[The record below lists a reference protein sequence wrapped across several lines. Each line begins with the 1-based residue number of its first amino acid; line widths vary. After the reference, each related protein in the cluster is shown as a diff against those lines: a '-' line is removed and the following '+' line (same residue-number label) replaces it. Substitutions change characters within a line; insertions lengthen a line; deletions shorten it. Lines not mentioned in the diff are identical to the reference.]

1 MLKFLSRILAPQG
14 YYCLVG
20 LKKDAPPKQSFH
32 ETLEDVGFETKN
44 LLFNNY
50 DIYFACATFKESGKR
65 TQVNAAWF
73 KSFFLDI
80 DCGDGKPY
88 TNQAEAL
95 VALKAFCNTNK
106 FPTPTL
112 ITSGSGVHVYW
123 ILSEAIEKTEWL
135 PVAEKL
141 KALCK
146 DCNMEADAAITADT
160 ARILRIPETY
170 NYKTDPPVYVCVL
183 HEGPDIDFESFK
195 DAINQKTTS
204 YKPSEYSPLTQKLIE
219 NKKYSFSKIIKKMT
233 TGESCNQL
241 KIALLDQENADYRL
255 WRGALSIA
263 ANCIDKKIAIH
274 IVSKKHSKYNF
285 EETETMAMGLHG
297 KPYKCETFESYA
309 PEPCET
315 CKHKNKIK
323 SPIVLGL
330 EIQEKKEEKTVLN
343 ECPPL
348 PHPYFRGAAGGI
360 YRKSRDPN
368 DDDILIYENDIF
380 LIKRL
385 NDKEKGDTALARFI
399 LPKDAPREF
408 YIPLS
413 VMRSKEELG
422 KLLATQGILLMSKQ
436 LDAMMVYLMACT
448 KQQQTQAEAEIMR
461 VQFGWV
467 DEDNKFILGD
477 KEIGLKTIKY
487 SPPSPSTESLCQ
499 WIQPKGDLEE
509 WKKVISIYDQDN
521 FEPHCFGLFTAFGA
535 PLMKHLGFNG
545 ALINLINSSSGTG
558 KSTILKVC
566 NSVYGHPDKL
576 LAQETDTFAHKMFRL
591 GIMNNMPYTI
601 DEVTNMDPA
610 TVSKLLYN
618 VSQGTG
624 PGRMQSQ
631 TNIERKNDT
640 SWSLIALASA
650 NSSMAEKLS
659 LLKQFADGELMRLL
673 EYRID
678 QTDNI
683 NKSDAYNLFE
693 GTMLHNYG
701 LAGPPYIK
709 WLVRNLK
716 TAVELTRGMQE
727 TLDKKANLNAKE
739 RFWSA
744 VISCNI
750 TGAHIAKTLNLIDID
765 VIRVLRWATND
776 LIPILRQQITEPEID
791 FISVLGG
798 FLNINRGN
806 ILVVNGTADARVN
819 LTPAPLVEP
828 RFELSIRLEPDNKIL
843 YVSSKAIRKYC
854 AEEQIIFK
862 DLISDLDAK
871 NIFKGTKRKR
881 LATGTSIDSPPVETH
896 IFDVAT
902 DDLIDTNQFIK
913 NLEQQTDD
921 DDDDSDTRNII

>member
-1 MLKFLSRILAPQG
+1 MIKLLSRILAPQG

-20 LKKDAPPKQSFH
+20 LKKDAQPKQSFY
-32 ETLEDVGFETKN
+32 ETLEDIEFETKN

-65 TQVNAAWF
+65 TQVNATWF

-80 DCGDGKPY
+80 DCGEGKPY
-88 TNQAEAL
+88 ANQGKAIL
-95 VALKAFCNTNK
+95 SLKAFCSNNNLRI
-106 FPTPTL
+106 PTL
-112 ITSGSGVHVYW
+112 ISSGSGIHAYW
-123 ILSEAIEKTEWL
+123 ILSEAIEKIEWL

-141 KALCK
+141 KILCAE
-146 DCNMEADAAITADT
+146 NNLEADAAITADA

-170 NYKTDPPVYVCVL
+170 NYKTDPPVYVTCI
-183 HEGPDIDFESFK
+183 HEGSDIQFEEFK
-195 DAINQKTTS
+195 NIVGNVKQ
-204 YKPSEYSPLTQKLIE
+204 PQETQKLFTPQ
-219 NKKYSFSKIIKKMT
+219 KKDNQQYSFYKITKKTLEGKGCGQINHAIMHQDEV
-233 TGESCNQL
+233 GYN
-241 KIALLDQENADYRL
+241 L
-255 WRGALSIA
+255 WRGVLSIA
-263 ANCIDKKIAIH
+263 ANCKDSKIAIH
-274 IVSKKHSKYNF
+274 AVSDKHPNYTI
-285 EETETMAMGLHG
+285 EETEKIAKSTID
-297 KPYKCETFESYA
+297 KPQLCKTFHASN
-309 PEPCET
+309 PGVCNT
-315 CKHKNKIK
+315 CSHFRKIK
-323 SPIVLGL
+323 NPLELGL
-330 EIQEKKEEKTVLN
+330 EIKKDTNFKID
-343 ECPPL
+343 L
-348 PHPYFRGAAGGI
+348 PYPYFRGAAGGV
-360 YRKSRDPN
+360 YRKARDPN
-368 DDDILIYENDIF
+368 DNDLLVYENDIF
-380 LIKRL
+380 LIKCL
-385 NDKEKGDTALARFI
+385 HDKEQGYMALVKFV

-422 KLLATQGILLMSKQ
+422 KLIAKEGIVMMPKQ
-436 LDAMMVYLMACT
+436 LDAMMVYLIACT
-448 KQQQTQAEAEIMR
+448 KHQQKKEEAEIMR

-467 DEDNKFILGD
+467 DENDKFILGD
-477 KEIGLKTIKY
+477 KEIGLKNIKY

-499 WIQPKGDLEE
+499 WVQPKGDLEE
-509 WKKVISIYDQDN
+509 SKKVISVYDQDG

-566 NSVYGHPDKL
+566 NSVYGHPDEL

-631 TNIERKNDT
+631 TNVERKNDT

-678 QTDNI
+678 QTNNI
-683 NKSDAYNLFE
+683 SKSDAYNLFE

-701 LAGPPYIK
+701 LAGPTYIK

-716 TAVELTRGMQE
+716 TAVELTKGVQS
-727 TLDKKANLNAKE
+727 TLDNKMNLDAKE

-750 TGAHIAKTLNLIDID
+750 AGAHIAKTLNLIDID
-765 VIRVLRWATND
+765 IPRVLRWSTNK
-776 LIPILRQQITEPEID
+776 LIPMLRQQISEPKID
-791 FISVLGG
+791 FIGVLGS
-798 FLNINRGN
+798 FLNVNRGN
-806 ILVVNGTADARVN
+806 ILVVNGTADARTD
-819 LTPAPLVEP
+819 LHPAPLVEP
-828 RFELSIRLEPDNKIL
+828 RFELSIRLEPDEKTL
-843 YVSSKAIRKYC
+843 YVSSKAIRRYC
-854 AEEQIIFK
+854 AQEQIIFK
-862 DLISDLDAK
+862 DLIFDLGER
-871 NIFKGTKRKR
+871 NIYKGTKRKR

-896 IFDVAT
+896 IFDVST
-902 DDLIDTNQFIK
+902 DVLIDTSQFIK
-913 NLEQQTDD
+913 DLEQQTDD
-921 DDDDSDTRNII
+921 PDTRNII

>member
-1 MLKFLSRILAPQG
+1 MIKLLSRILAPQG

-20 LKKDAPPKQSFH
+20 LKKDTQPKQSFH
-32 ETLEDVGFETKN
+32 QTLEDVEFETKN

-50 DIYFACATFKESGKR
+50 DIYFACATFKELGKR
-65 TQVNAAWF
+65 TQVNATWF

-80 DCGDGKPY
+80 DCGNNKPY
-88 TNQAEAL
+88 INQAKAL
-95 VALKAFCNTNK
+95 VALKTFCKNQNL
-106 FPTPTL
+106 PTPT
-112 ITSGSGVHVYW
+112 IISSGSGIHVYW

-141 KALCK
+141 KLLCAE
-146 DCNMEADAAITADT
+146 NNLEADAAITADA

-170 NYKTDPPVYVCVL
+170 NYKTDPPVHVICM
-183 HEGPDIDFESFK
+183 HEGSDVSFETFKNAIGDVKQSQRPQELFVTQKKDNQQYSFYK
-195 DAINQKTTS
+195 ITQKTI
-204 YKPSEYSPLTQKLIE
+204 KGKGCGQI
-219 NKKYSFSKIIKKMT
+219 KY
-233 TGESCNQL
+233 
-241 KIALLDQENADYRL
+241 ALSHQDEVGYNL
-255 WRGALSIA
+255 WRSILSIA
-263 ANCIDKKIAIH
+263 ANCKDSKIAIH
-274 IVSKKHSKYNF
+274 AVSNKHANYSAK
-285 EETETMAMGLHG
+285 ETEKIAESTVN
-297 KPYKCETFESYA
+297 KPQLCNTFHASN
-309 PEPCET
+309 PGICDT
-315 CKHKNKIK
+315 CSHFRKIK
-323 SPIVLGL
+323 NPLELGL
-330 EIQEKKEEKTVLN
+330 QIKKDVNSEIE
-343 ECPPL
+343 L
-348 PHPYFRGAAGGI
+348 PSPYFRGVAGGI
-360 YRKSRDPN
+360 YRKAKDPN
-368 DDDILIYENDIF
+368 DNDLLVYENDIF

-385 NDKEKGDTALARFI
+385 HDKEQGFMALVKFI

-408 YIPLS
+408 YVPLS

-422 KLLATQGILLMSKQ
+422 KLIAKEGIVMMPKQ
-436 LDAMMVYLMACT
+436 LDAMMIYLIACT
-448 KQQQTQAEAEIMR
+448 KHQQQKEEAEIMR

-467 DEDNKFILGD
+467 NGDDKFILGD
-477 KEIGLKTIKY
+477 KEIGLKDIKY

-499 WIQPKGDLEE
+499 WVQPRGDLEE
-509 WKKVISIYDQDN
+509 WKKVISIYDQDD

-591 GIMNNMPYTI
+591 GIMNSMPYTI

-631 TNIERKNDT
+631 ANVERKNDT
-640 SWSLIALASA
+640 SWALIALASA
-650 NSSMAEKLS
+650 NSSMAEKLG

-678 QTDNI
+678 QTNNI
-683 NKSDAYNLFE
+683 SKSDAYNLFE

-701 LAGPPYIK
+701 LAGPPYIE
-709 WLVRNLK
+709 WLVRNLAK
-716 TAVELTRGMQE
+716 AVELTKGVQK
-727 TLDKKANLNAKE
+727 TLDKKMNLDAKE

-750 TGAHIAKTLNLIDID
+750 AGAHIAQQLDLIDID
-765 VIRVLRWATND
+765 VVRVLRWSTD
-776 LIPILRQQITEPEID
+776 KLIPTLRQQISEPKID
-791 FISVLGG
+791 FIGVLGG

-806 ILVVNGTADARVN
+806 ILVVNGESDARTS

-854 AEEQIIFK
+854 AQEQIIFK
-862 DLISDLDAK
+862 DLVFDLGEK
-871 NIFKGTKRKR
+871 NIYKGTKRKR
-881 LATGTSIDSPPVETH
+881 LATGTSINSPPVETH
-896 IFDVAT
+896 IFDIST
-902 DDLIDTNQFIK
+902 DELIDTSQFVK

-921 DDDDSDTRNII
+921 PDTRNTI